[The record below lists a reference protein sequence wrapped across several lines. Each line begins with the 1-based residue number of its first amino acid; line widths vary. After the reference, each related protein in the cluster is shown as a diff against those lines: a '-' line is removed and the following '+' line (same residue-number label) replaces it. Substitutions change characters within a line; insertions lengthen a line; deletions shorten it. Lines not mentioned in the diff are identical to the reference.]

1 MRLTPRLVAGLLIGG
16 LALTG
21 AFLGFAWWS
30 AEAFGAVISLH
41 GFIALGLG
49 VFLTLMTSVLF
60 IILLVHS
67 RRAGYDDEA
76 HEMAQTMMGR
86 RSPDED

>member
-1 MRLTPRLVAGLLIGG
+1 MKITRRLIAGILLGG
-16 LALTG
+16 LVLTAG
-21 AFLGFAWWS
+21 FLGLAWYS
-30 AEAFGAVISLH
+30 AEAFGTVISTH

-49 VFLTLMTSVLF
+49 VFLTLMTSALF

-67 RRAGYDDEA
+67 RRAGYDEEA
-76 HEMAQTMMGR
+76 HDTAETMTGR